1 VAVGRNVWQSDD
13 PDKVVHA
20 LEKIIF
26 ENKSVE
32 EATK

>member
-20 LEKIIF
+20 MEKIIF
-26 ENKSVE
+26 ENASVE
-32 EATK
+32 QATR